1 MKYRE
6 VASAI
11 EKKTPGETRS
21 GSEQNRWVIVDGLRR
36 FRITYP
42 KQHSGD
48 LPPGTLR
55 SIRSQSR
62 LDRDQF
68 SRFVVCSMTGTE
80 YETHVR
86 TMIEEGDL

>member
-1 MKYRE
+1 VKYRE

-11 EKKTPGETRS
+11 EKKTPGKTRP
-21 GSEQNRWVIVDGLRR
+21 GSEQNRWVIVDGVHR

-42 KQHSGD
+42 KKHKGD
-48 LPPGTLR
+48 IPPGTLR

-68 SRFVVCSMTGTE
+68 SCFVVCTMTGTD

-86 TMIEEGDL
+86 DLIDQGKI